1 VTGPEKT
8 DVQKIASARAKI
20 AAPVKATTGLTDVA
34 MAAET
39 LLADLLP
46 SDPTLVLVFASP
58 GAVVPDLVRA
68 LRAGLPEGCRV
79 VGCSS
84 AGELSDA
91 GYCNDTAVAIGFPAA
106 SFRAET
112 LVLDELSRL
121 PVSTW
126 MNGLRSL
133 LAHFRPEPTRSLFG
147 VLLVDGR
154 AQQEEV
160 LVATLD
166 AALPHVMVLGG
177 SAGDGVDFSQ
187 TCVIVDDAELRD
199 VAIFCLFETDLEVR
213 DLIFDHFR
221 ATDTRMI
228 VTRANPAQRSLLEI
242 NAEPAAEEY
251 ARIVGV
257 PVAELSPLVFA
268 RHPLLVNMGGRY
280 FVRAIRER
288 TEDGGLLLM
297 SSIDTGAVMS
307 LGLAEDLTEG
317 FEAMLRDLPAT
328 PSLILSFDCIL
339 RRLAME
345 HAGLGVAIKDIFSR
359 YNMAGFN
366 TFGEQHGGMHM
377 NQTFVGLAFL
387 DPMRL

>member
-1 VTGPEKT
+1 MSKPSH
-8 DVQKIASARAKI
+8 IAP
-20 AAPVKATTGLTDVA
+20 PVKATVHLGDVTSAAAGLLSVLA
-34 MAAET
+34 PAEP
-39 LLADLLP
+39 D
-46 SDPTLVLVFASP
+46 LVLIFASP
-58 GAVVPDLVRA
+58 STA
-68 LRAGLPEGCRV
+68 LPALAAELRQGLPSGTRI

-84 AGELSDA
+84 AGELSGE
-91 GYCNDTAVAIGFPAA
+91 GYLNGTAVAIGFPAR
-106 SFRAET
+106 SFRSSV

-121 PVSTW
+121 PVSRW
-126 MNGLRSL
+126 MTGLRDL
-133 LAHFRPEPTRSLFG
+133 VQRFQPDPGRRLFG
-147 VLLVDGR
+147 VLLVDGSS
-154 AQQEEV
+154 QQEEV

-166 AALPHVMVLGG
+166 AALPQVMVMGG
-177 SAGDGVDFSQ
+177 SAGDGLDFAQ
-187 TCVIVDDAELRD
+187 TFVIADQSVLRD
-199 VAIFCLFETDLEVR
+199 VAILCLVETDLEVR

-228 VTRANPAQRSLLEI
+228 VTRASPAERRLMEI

-257 PVAELSPLVFA
+257 PVSDLSPLVFA

-280 FVRAIRER
+280 FVRAIRQQ

-345 HAGLGVAIKDIFSR
+345 HAGLGGVIRDIFDR

-387 DPMRL
+387 DPERP

>member
-1 VTGPEKT
+1 MSKPSH
-8 DVQKIASARAKI
+8 IAP
-20 AAPVKATTGLTDVA
+20 PVKATVHLGDVTSAAAGLLSVLA
-34 MAAET
+34 PAEP
-39 LLADLLP
+39 D
-46 SDPTLVLVFASP
+46 LVLVFASP
-58 GAVVPDLVRA
+58 SAA
-68 LRAGLPEGCRV
+68 LPALAAELRQGLPSGTRI

-84 AGELSDA
+84 AGELSGE
-91 GYCNDTAVAIGFPAA
+91 GYLNGTAVAIGFPGR
-106 SFRAET
+106 SFRSSV

-121 PVSTW
+121 PVSRW
-126 MNGLRSL
+126 MTGLRDL
-133 LAHFRPEPTRSLFG
+133 VQRFQPDPGRRLFG
-147 VLLVDGR
+147 VLLVDGSS
-154 AQQEEV
+154 QQEEV

-166 AALPHVMVLGG
+166 AALPQVMVMGG
-177 SAGDGVDFSQ
+177 SAGDGLDFAQ
-187 TCVIVDDAELRD
+187 TFVIADQSVLRD
-199 VAIFCLFETDLEVR
+199 VAILCLVETDLEVR

-228 VTRANPAQRSLLEI
+228 VTRASPAERRLMEI

-257 PVAELSPLVFA
+257 PVSDLSPLVFA

-280 FVRAIRER
+280 FVRAIRQQ

-345 HAGLGVAIKDIFSR
+345 HAGLGGVIRDIFDR

-387 DPMRL
+387 DPERP

>member
-1 VTGPEKT
+1 VSKSAASH
-8 DVQKIASARAKI
+8 IAS
-20 AAPVKATTGLTDVA
+20 PVKATIHMGDVA
-34 MAAET
+34 SAASS
-39 LLADLLP
+39 LLESLAPVEPD
-46 SDPTLVLVFASP
+46 LVLIFASP
-58 GAVVPDLVRA
+58 SSMLPVLAA
-68 LRAGLPEGCRV
+68 ELRKGLPAGTRI

-84 AGELSDA
+84 AGELSGE
-91 GYCNDTAVAIGFPAA
+91 GYCNGTAVAIGFPAR
-106 SFRAET
+106 SFRSEV
-112 LVLDELSRL
+112 LVLDELTRL
-121 PVSTW
+121 PVSRW
-126 MNGLRSL
+126 MTGLRDL
-133 LAHFRPEPTRSLFG
+133 MAGFHPDPKRKLFG
-147 VLLVDGR
+147 VLLVDGSS
-154 AQQEEV
+154 QQEEV

-166 AALPHVMVLGG
+166 AALPHVMVMGG
-177 SAGDGVDFSQ
+177 SAGDDLDFSQ
-187 TCVIVDDAELRD
+187 TFVISDQAVLRD
-199 VAIFCLFETDLEVR
+199 VAIFCLIETDLDVR

-228 VTRANPAQRSLLEI
+228 VTRASPAERLLLEI

-257 PVAELSPLVFA
+257 PVGELSPLVFA

-280 FVRAIRER
+280 FVRAIRQQ

-317 FEAMLRDLPAT
+317 FEEMLRNLPAT

-345 HAGLGVAIKDIFSR
+345 HAGLGGVIKDIFNR

-387 DPMRL
+387 DPERP

>member
-1 VTGPEKT
+1 VSKSAASH
-8 DVQKIASARAKI
+8 IAS
-20 AAPVKATTGLTDVA
+20 PVKAMIRMSDVA
-34 MAAET
+34 SAAES
-39 LLADLLP
+39 LLRSLAPADP
-46 SDPTLVLVFASP
+46 DLVLIFASP
-58 GAVVPDLVRA
+58 SATLPVLA
-68 LRAGLPEGCRV
+68 AELRTGLPAGTRI

-84 AGELSDA
+84 AGELSGE
-91 GYCNDTAVAIGFPAA
+91 GYCNGTAVAIGFPAR
-106 SFRAET
+106 SFRSEV
-112 LVLDELSRL
+112 LVLDELTRL
-121 PVSTW
+121 PVSRW
-126 MNGLRSL
+126 MTGLRDL
-133 LAHFRPEPTRSLFG
+133 MTRFRPDPARRLFG
-147 VLLVDGR
+147 VLLVDGSS
-154 AQQEEV
+154 QQEEV

-177 SAGDGVDFSQ
+177 SAGDGLDFAQ
-187 TCVIVDDAELRD
+187 TFVIADQAVLRD
-199 VAIFCLFETDLEVR
+199 VAIFCLIETDLEVR

-221 ATDTRMI
+221 ATETRMI
-228 VTRANPAQRSLLEI
+228 VTRANPASRLLLEI

-280 FVRAIRER
+280 FVRAIRQQ
-288 TEDGGLLLM
+288 TDDGGLQLM

-317 FEAMLRDLPAT
+317 FEAMLRNLPAT

-345 HAGLGVAIKDIFSR
+345 HAGLGGVIKDIFNR

-387 DPMRL
+387 DPELP

>member
-1 VTGPEKT
+1 MG
-8 DVQKIASARAKI
+8 DVASA
-20 AAPVKATTGLTDVA
+20 AAG
-34 MAAET
+34 
-39 LLADLLP
+39 LLASLAP
-46 SDPTLVLVFASP
+46 AEPELVLIFASP
-58 GAVVPDLVRA
+58 SATLPVLA
-68 LRAGLPEGCRV
+68 AELRKGLPVACRI

-84 AGELSDA
+84 AGELSGE
-91 GYCNDTAVAIGFPAA
+91 GYSNGTAVAIGFPAR
-106 SFRAET
+106 SFRSEV

-121 PVSTW
+121 PVSRW
-126 MNGLRSL
+126 MTGLRDL
-133 LAHFRPEPTRSLFG
+133 VQRFRPDPGRRLFG
-147 VLLVDGR
+147 ILLVDGS

-166 AALPHVMVLGG
+166 AALPHVMVMGG
-177 SAGDGVDFSQ
+177 SAGDDLDFSQ
-187 TCVIVDDAELRD
+187 TFVIADQAVLRD
-199 VAIFCLFETDLEVR
+199 VAIFCLIETDLEVR

-221 ATDTRMI
+221 ATETRMI
-228 VTRANPAQRSLLEI
+228 VTRANPAERSLLEI

-257 PVAELSPLVFA
+257 PVGELSPLVFA

-280 FVRAIRER
+280 FVRAIRQQ
-288 TEDGGLLLM
+288 TEDGRLLLM

-317 FEAMLRDLPAT
+317 FEAMLRNLPAT

-345 HAGLGVAIKDIFSR
+345 HAGLGGVIKDIFNR

-366 TFGEQHGGMHM
+366 TYGEQHGGMHM

-387 DPMRL
+387 DPEGH

>member
-1 VTGPEKT
+1 MTTSAASQIATPVQATIHMGDVTSAAAKLLS
-8 DVQKIASARAKI
+8 VIA
-20 AAPVKATTGLTDVA
+20 P
-34 MAAET
+34 
-39 LLADLLP
+39 ADP
-46 SDPTLVLVFASP
+46 DLVLVFASP
-58 GAVVPDLVRA
+58 SATLPVLAAELRKGLRPGAH
-68 LRAGLPEGCRV
+68 V

-84 AGELSDA
+84 AGELSGE
-91 GYCNDTAVAIGFPAA
+91 GYCNGTAVAIGFPSR
-106 SFRAET
+106 SFRSEF

-121 PVSTW
+121 PVTGW
-126 MNGLRSL
+126 MTGLRDLFSR
-133 LAHFRPEPTRSLFG
+133 FRSDPGRRLFG
-147 VLLVDGR
+147 ILLVDGSSK
-154 AQQEEV
+154 QEEV

-166 AALPHVMVLGG
+166 AALPHVMIMGG
-177 SAGDGVDFSQ
+177 SAGGDLEVSQ
-187 TCVIVDDAELRD
+187 TFVVADQAVLRD
-199 VAIFCLFETDLEVR
+199 AAIFCLIETDLDVR

-228 VTRANPAQRSLLEI
+228 VTRANPAERLLLEI

-251 ARIVGV
+251 ARMVGV
-257 PVAELSPLVFA
+257 PTGELSPLVFA

-280 FVRAIRER
+280 FVRAIRQQ
-288 TEDGGLLLM
+288 TEEGGLLLM

-345 HAGLGVAIKDIFSR
+345 HAGLGSVIRDIFHR

-387 DPMRL
+387 DPERP

>member
-1 VTGPEKT
+1 MG
-8 DVQKIASARAKI
+8 DVASAAAKLLSVI
-20 AAPVKATTGLTDVA
+20 AP
-34 MAAET
+34 
-39 LLADLLP
+39 ADP
-46 SDPTLVLVFASP
+46 DLVLVFASP
-58 GAVVPDLVRA
+58 STTLPVLAAELRKGLRPDTH
-68 LRAGLPEGCRV
+68 V

-84 AGELSDA
+84 AGELSGE
-91 GYCNDTAVAIGFPAA
+91 GYCNGTAVAIGFPTR
-106 SFRAET
+106 SFRSDF

-121 PVSTW
+121 PVTRW
-126 MNGLRSL
+126 MTGLRDL
-133 LAHFRPEPTRSLFG
+133 VARFRSNPERRLFG
-147 VLLVDGR
+147 ILLVDGSSK
-154 AQQEEV
+154 QEEV

-166 AALPHVMVLGG
+166 AALPHVMVMGG
-177 SAGDGVDFSQ
+177 SAGGDLDVSQ
-187 TCVIVDDAELRD
+187 TFVIADQAVLRD
-199 VAIFCLFETDLEVR
+199 AAIFCLIETDLEVR

-221 ATDTRMI
+221 ATETRMI
-228 VTRANPAQRSLLEI
+228 VTRANPAERLLMEI

-251 ARIVGV
+251 ARMVGV
-257 PVAELSPLVFA
+257 PTGELSPLVFA

-280 FVRAIRER
+280 FVRAIRQQ

-345 HAGLGVAIKDIFSR
+345 HAGLGSVIKDIFHR

-387 DPMRL
+387 DPERP

>member
-1 VTGPEKT
+1 VKKT
-8 DVQKIASARAKI
+8 AAHRTAIAI
-20 AAPVKATTGLTDVA
+20 PVKATTPLTDVA
-34 MAAET
+34 AAAES
-39 LLADLLP
+39 LLAALAP
-46 SDPTLVLVFASP
+46 ADPALVLLFASP
-58 GAVVPDLVRA
+58 SAVLPALAAA
-68 LRAGLPEGCRV
+68 LRAGLPKACKV

-84 AGELSDA
+84 AGELSCE
-91 GYCNDTAVAIGFPAA
+91 GYSNGTAVAIGFPTA

-112 LVLDELSRL
+112 LVLDELTRL

-126 MNGLRSL
+126 MSGLREL
-133 LAHFRPEPTRSLFG
+133 VVHFRPDPARRLFG
-147 VLLVDGR
+147 VLLVDGLS
-154 AQQEEV
+154 QQEEV

-166 AALPHVMVLGG
+166 AALPHVMVMGG
-177 SAGDGVDFSQ
+177 SAGDGADFSQ
-187 TCVIVDDAELRD
+187 TCVIVDDAALQD
-199 VAIFCLFETDLEVR
+199 VAIFCLIETDLEVR

-257 PVAELSPLVFA
+257 PVAELSPLIFA

-280 FVRAIRER
+280 FVRAIREQ
-288 TEDGGLLLM
+288 TADGGLRLM

-317 FEAMLRDLPAT
+317 FEAMLRGLPGR

-345 HAGLGVAIKDIFSR
+345 HAGLGLAIKDIFRR

-387 DPMRL
+387 DPVGV

>member
-1 VTGPEKT
+1 VSKSAASH
-8 DVQKIASARAKI
+8 IAS
-20 AAPVKATTGLTDVA
+20 PVKATIHMGDVA
-34 MAAET
+34 SAASS
-39 LLADLLP
+39 LLESLAPVEPD
-46 SDPTLVLVFASP
+46 LVLIFASP
-58 GAVVPDLVRA
+58 SSMLPAE
-68 LRAGLPEGCRV
+68 LRKGLPAGTRI

-84 AGELSDA
+84 AGELSGE
-91 GYCNDTAVAIGFPAA
+91 GYCNGTAVAIGFPAR
-106 SFRAET
+106 SFRSEV
-112 LVLDELSRL
+112 LVLDELTRL
-121 PVSTW
+121 PVSRW
-126 MNGLRSL
+126 MTGLRDL
-133 LAHFRPEPTRSLFG
+133 MAGFHPDPKRKLFG
-147 VLLVDGR
+147 VLLVDGSS
-154 AQQEEV
+154 QQEEV

-166 AALPHVMVLGG
+166 AALPHVMVMGG
-177 SAGDGVDFSQ
+177 SAGDDLDFSQ
-187 TCVIVDDAELRD
+187 TFVISDQAVLRD
-199 VAIFCLFETDLEVR
+199 VAIFCLIETDLDVR

-228 VTRANPAQRSLLEI
+228 VTRASPAERLLLEI

-257 PVAELSPLVFA
+257 PVGELSPLVFA

-280 FVRAIRER
+280 FV
-288 TEDGGLLLM
+288 

-317 FEAMLRDLPAT
+317 FEEMLRNLPAT

-345 HAGLGVAIKDIFSR
+345 HAGLGGVIKDIFNR

-387 DPMRL
+387 DPERP

>member
-1 VTGPEKT
+1 M
-8 DVQKIASARAKI
+8 SA
-20 AAPVKATTGLTDVA
+20 AAHVATPVKAMIHMGDVA
-34 MAAET
+34 SAAAS
-39 LLADLLP
+39 LLASLAP
-46 SDPTLVLVFASP
+46 AEPELVLIFASP
-58 GAVVPDLVRA
+58 SATLPVLA
-68 LRAGLPEGCRV
+68 AELRKGLPSACRI

-84 AGELSDA
+84 AGELSGE
-91 GYCNDTAVAIGFPAA
+91 GYSNGTAVAIGFPAR
-106 SFRAET
+106 SFRAEV

-121 PVSTW
+121 PVSRW
-126 MNGLRSL
+126 MTGLRDL
-133 LAHFRPEPTRSLFG
+133 VQRFRPDPGRRLFG
-147 VLLVDGR
+147 ILLVDGS

-166 AALPHVMVLGG
+166 AALPHVMVMGG
-177 SAGDGVDFSQ
+177 SAGDDLDFSQ
-187 TCVIVDDAELRD
+187 TFVIADQAVLRD
-199 VAIFCLFETDLEVR
+199 VAIFCLIETDLEVR

-228 VTRANPAQRSLLEI
+228 VTRANPAQRLLLEI

-257 PVAELSPLVFA
+257 PVGELSPLVFA

-280 FVRAIRER
+280 FVRAIRQQ

-297 SSIDTGAVMS
+297 SSIDTGAMMS

-317 FEAMLRDLPAT
+317 FEAMLRNLPAT

-345 HAGLGVAIKDIFSR
+345 HAGLGGVIKEIFNR

-366 TFGEQHGGMHM
+366 TYGEQHGGMHM

-387 DPMRL
+387 DPEGP

>member
-1 VTGPEKT
+1 MKADAGPRAGYAT
-8 DVQKIASARAKI
+8 PVMATARLNDVASAADALAAKLG
-20 AAPVKATTGLTDVA
+20 AA
-34 MAAET
+34 
-39 LLADLLP
+39 
-46 SDPTLVLVFASP
+46 DPALVLLFASP
-58 GAVVPDLVRA
+58 GLVLPDLAHA
-68 LRAGLPEGCRV
+68 LRRRLSGNCRV

-84 AGELSDA
+84 GGELSSD
-91 GYCNDTAVAIGFPAA
+91 GYSNGTAVAIGLPAA

-126 MNGLRSL
+126 MNGLRNL
-133 LAHFRPEPTRSLFG
+133 MAQFQPDPNRTPFG
-147 VLLVDGR
+147 IVSVDGLS
-154 AQQEEV
+154 QQEEV

-177 SAGDGVDFSQ
+177 SAGDGTDFSQ
-187 TCVIVDDAELRD
+187 TCVIVDEAALHD
-199 VAIFCLFETDLEVR
+199 VAIFCLIETDLEVR

-221 ATDTRMI
+221 ATETRMI
-228 VTRANPAQRSLLEI
+228 VTSANPAQRTLMEI

-257 PVAELSPLVFA
+257 PVGELSPLVFA

-280 FVRAIRER
+280 FVRAIREPAP
-288 TEDGGLLLM
+288 DGGLLLM

-345 HAGLGVAIKDIFSR
+345 HAGLGDAIKDIFRR

-366 TFGEQHGGMHM
+366 TYGEQHGGMHM
-377 NQTFVGLAFL
+377 NQTFVGLAFIE
-387 DPMRL
+387 PMRP

>member
-1 VTGPEKT
+1 MRTSA
-8 DVQKIASARAKI
+8 ASQI
-20 AAPVKATTGLTDVA
+20 AAPVQATIHMGDVTS
-34 MAAET
+34 AAEK
-39 LLADLLP
+39 LLSVIAPADP
-46 SDPTLVLVFASP
+46 DLVLVFASP
-58 GAVVPDLVRA
+58 SATLPVLA
-68 LRAGLPEGCRV
+68 AELRKGLKPSAHV

-84 AGELSDA
+84 AGELSGE
-91 GYCNDTAVAIGFPAA
+91 GYCNGTAVAIGFPSR
-106 SFRAET
+106 SFRSEF

-121 PVSTW
+121 PVTRW
-126 MNGLRSL
+126 MTGLRDLFSR
-133 LAHFRPEPTRSLFG
+133 FRSDPGRRLFG
-147 VLLVDGR
+147 ILLVDGSSK
-154 AQQEEV
+154 QEEV

-166 AALPHVMVLGG
+166 AALPHVMVMGG
-177 SAGDGVDFSQ
+177 SAGGDLDVSQ
-187 TCVIVDDAELRD
+187 TFVVADQAVLRD
-199 VAIFCLFETDLEVR
+199 AAIFCLIETDLEVR

-221 ATDTRMI
+221 ATETRMI
-228 VTRANPAQRSLLEI
+228 VTRANPAERLLTEI

-251 ARIVGV
+251 ARMVGV
-257 PVAELSPLVFA
+257 PTGELSPLVFA

-280 FVRAIRER
+280 FVRAIRQQ

-317 FEAMLRDLPAT
+317 FEVMLRDLPAT

-345 HAGLGVAIKDIFSR
+345 HAGLGSVIKDIFHR

-387 DPMRL
+387 DPERP

>member
-1 VTGPEKT
+1 LVKS
-8 DVQKIASARAKI
+8 SAGSRAEFAI
-20 AAPVKATTGLTDVA
+20 PVKATAQLADVR
-34 MAAET
+34 AAADS
-39 LLADLLP
+39 LLAVLGPADPALVLLFASP
-46 SDPTLVLVFASP
+46 SAVLPTLVR
-58 GAVVPDLVRA
+58 G
-68 LRAGLPEGCRV
+68 LRKGLPDTCRI

-84 AGELSDA
+84 AGELSCE
-91 GYCNDTAVAIGFPAA
+91 GYRTGTAVAIGFPAA
-106 SFRAET
+106 SFHAEP
-112 LVLDELSRL
+112 LVLEGLSRL

-126 MNGLRSL
+126 MNELRDL
-133 LAHFRPEPTRSLFG
+133 LAHFRPDPDRNLFG
-147 VLLVDGR
+147 ILLVDGLS
-154 AQQEEV
+154 QQEEV

-177 SAGDGVDFSQ
+177 SAGDGIDFSR
-187 TCVIVDDAELRD
+187 TCVIADDDVLRD
-199 VAIFCLFETDLEVR
+199 AAVFCLVETDLEVR

-221 ATDTRMI
+221 ATETRMI

-257 PVAELSPLVFA
+257 PTSELSPLIFA

-280 FVRAIRER
+280 FVRAIRQR

-317 FEAMLRDLPAT
+317 FEAMLRALPAI

-345 HAGLGVAIKDIFSR
+345 HAGLGAAFKEIFCR

-366 TFGEQHGGMHM
+366 TYGEQHGGMHM

-387 DPMRL
+387 EPLMRL

>member
-1 VTGPEKT
+1 MQNPVTVHGE
-8 DVQKIASARAKI
+8 IAI
-20 AAPVKATTGLTDVA
+20 PVKATTQLADLK
-34 MAAET
+34 AAAAT
-39 LLADLLP
+39 LLAELVP
-46 SDPTLVLVFASP
+46 ADPTLVLLFASP
-58 GAVVPDLVRA
+58 SVVLPELARA
-68 LRAGLPEGCRV
+68 LRNGLPEGCRV

-84 AGELSDA
+84 AGELSCE
-91 GYCNDTAVAIGFPAA
+91 GYRNGTVVAIGFPSA

-126 MNGLRSL
+126 MNGLRDL
-133 LAHFRPEPTRSLFG
+133 LANFRPDPKRRLFG
-147 VLLVDGR
+147 ILLVDGFS
-154 AQQEEV
+154 QQEEV

-177 SAGDGVDFSQ
+177 SAGDGMDFSQ
-187 TCVIVDDAELRD
+187 TCVIANDAAQRD
-199 VAIFCLFETDLEVR
+199 VALFCLIETDLDVR
-213 DLIFDHFR
+213 DLIFDHFS
-221 ATDTRMI
+221 ATNTRMI

-257 PVAELSPLVFA
+257 PVGALSPLVFA

-280 FVRAIRER
+280 FVRAIRQQ
-288 TEDGGLLLM
+288 TDDGGLLLM

-317 FEAMLRDLPAT
+317 FEAMLRDLPST

-345 HAGLGVAIKDIFSR
+345 HAGLGAAIKDIFCR

-387 DPMRL
+387 KPMGL

>member
-1 VTGPEKT
+1 MHNSAATKE
-8 DVQKIASARAKI
+8 KIAT
-20 AAPVKATTGLTDVA
+20 PVKATTGLDDLG
-34 MAAET
+34 AAAAT
-39 LLADLLP
+39 LLAALT
-46 SDPTLVLVFASP
+46 SASPTLVLLFASP
-58 GAVVPDLVRA
+58 SGVLPALAQA
-68 LRAGLPEGCRV
+68 LREGLPKACRV

-84 AGELSDA
+84 AGELSGE
-91 GYCNDTAVAIGFPAA
+91 GYSNGTAVAIGFPAA
-106 SFRAET
+106 SFRAQT
-112 LVLDELSRL
+112 LVLDRLSQL

-126 MNGLRSL
+126 MTGLRDL
-133 LAHFRPEPTRSLFG
+133 LAQFRPDPNRRVFG
-147 VLLVDGR
+147 ILLVDGLS
-154 AQQEEV
+154 QQEEV

-177 SAGDGVDFSQ
+177 SAGDGMDFSQ
-187 TCVIVDDAELRD
+187 TCVVADDAALRD
-199 VAIFCLFETDLEVR
+199 VAVFCLFETDLDVR
-213 DLIFDHFR
+213 DLIFDHFS
-221 ATDTRMI
+221 ATNTRMI

-257 PVAELSPLVFA
+257 PVSELSPLVFA

-280 FVRAIRER
+280 FVRAIRQQ
-288 TEDGGLLLM
+288 TDDGGLLLM

-317 FEAMLRDLPAT
+317 FEAMLRGLPST

-345 HAGLGVAIKDIFSR
+345 HAGLGTAIKEIFRR

-387 DPMRL
+387 EPMRL

>member
-1 VTGPEKT
+1 MKVKNSANLRPEFAT
-8 DVQKIASARAKI
+8 
-20 AAPVKATTGLTDVA
+20 PVKATTQLTD
-34 MAAET
+34 MDAAKDR
-39 LLADLLP
+39 LLAILAP
-46 SDPTLVLVFASP
+46 ANPALVLLFASP
-58 GAVVPDLVRA
+58 SDVLPMLVDR
-68 LRAGLPEGCRV
+68 LREGLPKTCRIV
-79 VGCSS
+79 ACSS
-84 AGELSDA
+84 AGELSCD
-91 GYCNDTAVAIGFPAA
+91 GYRNGTAVAIGFPAA

-112 LVLDELSRL
+112 LVLRDLSRL

-126 MNGLRSL
+126 MTGLRDL
-133 LAHFRPEPTRSLFG
+133 LVKFRPDTKRKLFG
-147 VLLVDGR
+147 ILLVDGSS
-154 AQQEEV
+154 QQEEV

-166 AALPHVMVLGG
+166 AALPHVMVMGG

-187 TCVIVDDAELRD
+187 TCVIADNAALHD
-199 VAIFCLFETDLEVR
+199 VAVLCLIETDLEVR

-228 VTRANPAQRSLLEI
+228 VTSANPAQRSLLEI

-257 PVAELSPLVFA
+257 PVSDLTPLIFA

-345 HAGLGVAIKDIFSR
+345 HAGLGTAIKDIFCR

-387 DPMRL
+387 EPSVGP

>member
-1 VTGPEKT
+1 MSK
-8 DVQKIASARAKI
+8 SA
-20 AAPVKATTGLTDVA
+20 AAHVATPVKATIHMGDVA
-34 MAAET
+34 SATAS
-39 LLADLLP
+39 LLASLAP
-46 SDPTLVLVFASP
+46 VEPELVLIFASP
-58 GAVVPDLVRA
+58 SATLPVLA
-68 LRAGLPEGCRV
+68 AELRKGLPAACRI

-84 AGELSDA
+84 AGELSGE
-91 GYCNDTAVAIGFPAA
+91 GYSNGTAVAIGFPAR
-106 SFRAET
+106 SFRSEV

-121 PVSTW
+121 PVSRW
-126 MNGLRSL
+126 MTGLRDL
-133 LAHFRPEPTRSLFG
+133 VQRFRPDPGRRLFG
-147 VLLVDGR
+147 ILLVDGS

-166 AALPHVMVLGG
+166 AALPHVMVMGG
-177 SAGDGVDFSQ
+177 SAGDDLDFSQ
-187 TCVIVDDAELRD
+187 TFVIADQAVLRD
-199 VAIFCLFETDLEVR
+199 VAIFCLIETDLEVR

-228 VTRANPAQRSLLEI
+228 VTRANPAERSLLEI

-257 PVAELSPLVFA
+257 PVGELSPLVFA

-280 FVRAIRER
+280 FVRAIRQQ
-288 TEDGGLLLM
+288 TEDGRLLLM

-317 FEAMLRDLPAT
+317 FEAMLRNLPAT

-345 HAGLGVAIKDIFSR
+345 HAGLGGVIKDIFNR

-366 TFGEQHGGMHM
+366 TYGEQHGGMHM

-387 DPMRL
+387 DPEGR

>member
-1 VTGPEKT
+1 MQNPVTVHGE
-8 DVQKIASARAKI
+8 IAI
-20 AAPVKATTGLTDVA
+20 PVKATTQLADLK
-34 MAAET
+34 AAAAT
-39 LLADLLP
+39 LLAELVP
-46 SDPTLVLVFASP
+46 ADPTLVLLFASP
-58 GAVVPDLVRA
+58 SVVLPELARA
-68 LRAGLPEGCRV
+68 LRNGLPEGCRV

-84 AGELSDA
+84 AGELSCE
-91 GYCNDTAVAIGFPAA
+91 GYRNGTVVAIGFPSA

-126 MNGLRSL
+126 MNGLRDL
-133 LAHFRPEPTRSLFG
+133 LANFRPDPKRRLFG
-147 VLLVDGR
+147 ILLVDGFS
-154 AQQEEV
+154 QQEEV

-177 SAGDGVDFSQ
+177 SAGDGIDFSQ
-187 TCVIVDDAELRD
+187 TCVIANDAAQRD
-199 VAIFCLFETDLEVR
+199 VALFCLIETDLDVR
-213 DLIFDHFR
+213 DLIFDHFS
-221 ATDTRMI
+221 ATNTRMI

-257 PVAELSPLVFA
+257 PVGELSPLVFA

-280 FVRAIRER
+280 FVRAIRQQ
-288 TEDGGLLLM
+288 TDDGGLLLM

-317 FEAMLRDLPAT
+317 FEAMLRDLPST

-345 HAGLGVAIKDIFSR
+345 HAGLGAAIKDIFCR

-387 DPMRL
+387 KPMGL

>member
-1 VTGPEKT
+1 M
-8 DVQKIASARAKI
+8 DVKSTADPRASVV
-20 AAPVKATTGLTDVA
+20 APVKATSGLTDIG
-34 MAAET
+34 AAADT
-39 LLADLLP
+39 LLATLLP
-46 SDPTLVLVFASP
+46 ADPALVLLFASP
-58 GAVVPDLVRA
+58 SAALPELAQALRRA
-68 LRAGLPEGCRV
+68 LPAACRV

-84 AGELSDA
+84 AGELSSE
-91 GYCNDTAVAIGFPAA
+91 GYHSQTAVAVGFPAA

-112 LVLDELSRL
+112 LVLNELSRL

-126 MNGLRSL
+126 MNGLRDL
-133 LAHFRPEPTRSLFG
+133 LAEFRPDPARKLFG
-147 VLLVDGR
+147 ILLVDGLS
-154 AQQEEV
+154 QQEEV
-160 LVATLD
+160 LVATFD
-166 AALPHVMVLGG
+166 AALPHVMVMGG
-177 SAGDGVDFSQ
+177 SAGDGIDFSQ
-187 TCVIVDDAELRD
+187 TCVIADDAVLRD
-199 VAIFCLFETDLEVR
+199 VAVFCLIETDLEVR
-213 DLIFDHFR
+213 DLIFDHFS

-257 PVAELSPLVFA
+257 PVSELSPLVFA

-280 FVRAIRER
+280 FVRAIREP

-317 FEAMLRDLPAT
+317 FEAMLRTLPGT
-328 PSLILSFDCIL
+328 PSLILSFDCVL

-345 HAGLGVAIKDIFSR
+345 HAGLGGAIRDIFCR

-377 NQTFVGLAFL
+377 NQTFVGLAFME
-387 DPMRL
+387 PVRP

>member
-1 VTGPEKT
+1 MG
-8 DVQKIASARAKI
+8 DVASA
-20 AAPVKATTGLTDVA
+20 AAG
-34 MAAET
+34 
-39 LLADLLP
+39 LLASLAP
-46 SDPTLVLVFASP
+46 AEPELVLIFASP
-58 GAVVPDLVRA
+58 SATLPVLA
-68 LRAGLPEGCRV
+68 TELRKGLPAACRIA
-79 VGCSS
+79 GCSS
-84 AGELSDA
+84 AGELSGE
-91 GYCNDTAVAIGFPAA
+91 GYSNGTAVAIGFPAL
-106 SFRAET
+106 SFRSEV

-121 PVSTW
+121 PVSRW
-126 MNGLRSL
+126 MTGLRDL
-133 LAHFRPEPTRSLFG
+133 VQGFRPDPGRRLFG
-147 VLLVDGR
+147 ILLVDGS

-166 AALPHVMVLGG
+166 AALPHVMVMGG
-177 SAGDGVDFSQ
+177 SAGDDLDFSQ
-187 TCVIVDDAELRD
+187 TFVIADQAVLRD
-199 VAIFCLFETDLEVR
+199 VAIFCLIETDLEVR

-221 ATDTRMI
+221 ATETRMI
-228 VTRANPAQRSLLEI
+228 VTRANPAERSLLEI

-257 PVAELSPLVFA
+257 PVGELSPLVFA

-280 FVRAIRER
+280 FVRAIRQQ
-288 TEDGGLLLM
+288 TEDGRLLLM

-317 FEAMLRDLPAT
+317 FEAMLRNLPAT

-345 HAGLGVAIKDIFSR
+345 HAGLGGVIKDIFNR

-366 TFGEQHGGMHM
+366 TYGEQHGGMHM

-387 DPMRL
+387 DPEGR